1 MRIRF
6 CVAVGLVAFLSP
18 AAFPAD
24 GPLKIGVIAT
34 AGAVNRFLNTPEGRQ
49 NVLTTLKGLRISK
62 FFIEGNRADDY
73 VPVNLLREV
82 RDDFASKG
90 IETSGGIGPLPGEQF
105 GVHSPLFHTRS
116 LDFRAQKSQQDI
128 ADVFRSNAAVFD
140 EMIVDDFYCFNE
152 GTPEYRRDLLVRL
165 IDSVMLKPARAV
177 RPSFRII
184 IKLPMWYDR
193 FHLFGYDP
201 AGMTAVADTIWVGTE
216 SRNSDTRRFAASYGY
231 VMPTEGYINYR
242 WQTSVAGPKIG
253 GAWFDSIDC
262 TAQNYVDQAYQS
274 VLAGAR
280 ELTLFS
286 LDSLMKAHPGQALLE
301 AALPNLFELAEK
313 VRGRPVN
320 GISYYKPSGSD
331 SDENYYLMDYL
342 AMLGLPIVPVAKFP
356 SGAPVIM
363 LGSHASGERDLLAT
377 MKRELARGSTLIL
390 TPALLRR
397 MDAQAATLAGVTV
410 APQVQLGVGDGGLEV
425 DLSLAATTAEK
436 RVSIPAQGRQVP
448 VLTMRKA
455 GGGKIL
461 VLNVRTFRKDDIG
474 GTAQGFAE
482 YWQWLMPPNRLGLPE
497 IDQPLIDALRRDLLE
512 PLKTSLVAPTK
523 VAYYMLGD
531 AKVLYNF
538 RPEALEVKLDG
549 NVIRLPAN
557 GLVWR

>member
-1 MRIRF
+1 MRIHC
-6 CVAVGLVAFLSP
+6 CVAVGLMALLSS
-18 AAFPAD
+18 AALPAD
-24 GPLKIGVIAT
+24 EPLKIGVFAP
-34 AGAVNRFLNTPEGRQ
+34 AGAVNRHLNTPEGRQ
-49 NVLTTLKGLRISK
+49 KVLTTLKGLRVSK
-62 FFIEGNRADDY
+62 FFLEGNRADEY
-73 VPVNLLREV
+73 VPVNLLREI

-90 IETSGGIGPLPGEQF
+90 IETSGAIGPLPGQKF
-105 GVHSPLFHTRS
+105 GVQSPLGHTRW
-116 LDFRAQKSQQDI
+116 LDYRAKKTQQDI

-152 GTPEYRRDLLVRL
+152 GTPEYRLDLLVRL
-165 IDSVMLKPARAV
+165 IDSMMLKPAREV
-177 RPSFRII
+177 RPSFRLI

-193 FHLFGYDP
+193 FHLYGYD
-201 AGMTAVADTIWVGTE
+201 AVGMTAASDIIWVGTE
-216 SRNSDTRRFAASYGY
+216 SRNTDTRRFDAPYGY

-242 WQTSVAGPKIG
+242 WHAAVAGAKTG

-262 TAQNYVDQAYQS
+262 TAQNYLDQAYQS

-286 LDSLMKAHPGQALLE
+286 LDSLMRVHPGQALLE
-301 AALPNLFELAEK
+301 AALPNLTELAEK
-313 VRGRPVN
+313 VRGRPVY
-320 GISYYKPSGSD
+320 GISFYKPSGTD
-331 SDENYYLMDYL
+331 CDENYYLMDYL

-363 LGSHASGERDLLAT
+363 LGSHASGERDLLAA

-397 MDAQAATLAGVTV
+397 IDAQAATMAGVTV
-410 APQVQLGVGDGGLEV
+410 SPQVQLGVGDGGLEL
-425 DLSLAATTAEK
+425 DLSLAATTAET

-455 GGGKIL
+455 GGGQIL
-461 VLNVRTFRKDDIG
+461 VLNVRTFRKNDPG
-474 GTAQGFAE
+474 GLAQGMKDTG
-482 YWQWLMPPNRLGLPE
+482 WLMPPYRLGLPE
-497 IDQPLIDALRRDLLE
+497 IDQPLIDALRRDLLA

-523 VAYYMLGD
+523 VAYYLLGD

-538 RPEALEVKLDG
+538 RPEPLEVKLDG
-549 NVIRLPAN
+549 SVIQLPAN